1 MINANEFFNTN
12 PGRIVFKTRVSRMTT
27 CVIYRRIV
35 IFFDRA
41 AFYMTRG
48 YEE

>member
-1 MINANEFFNTN
+1 MIYTALELD
-12 PGRIVFKTRVSRMTT
+12 
-27 CVIYRRIV
+27 RRIV

-48 YEE
+48 YEEQKE